1 MEKREPSC
9 TVGRNVKMEDGM
21 EISLKKKKK
30 TLGIKLPYDPAFP
43 LLGVYPEETKTEKDI
58 YPNVHC
64 STIYNRQDMEATYMP
79 INRYMHKEAVVHIYN
94 GILFS
99 QKKEHI

>member
-1 MEKREPSC
+1 MRYHLTPVRWPLSSNRLQTINADEDVKKREPSC

-21 EISLKKKKK
+21 EISLKKKKKK

-64 STIYNRQDMEATYMP
+64 STVYN
-79 INRYMHKEAVVHIYN
+79 I
-94 GILFS
+94 
-99 QKKEHI
+99 